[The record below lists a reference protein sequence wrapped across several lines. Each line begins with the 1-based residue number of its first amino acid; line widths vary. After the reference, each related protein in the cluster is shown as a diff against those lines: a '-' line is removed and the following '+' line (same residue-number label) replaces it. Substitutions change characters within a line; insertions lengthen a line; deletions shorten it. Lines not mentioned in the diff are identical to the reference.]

1 MKNKEYISLETI
13 GNDLPF
19 CIPEGYFEDFALKM
33 YHQINPNY
41 TFSRQISRP
50 WMYAAAMFVGIVVV
64 GQIYY
69 NLTQKSSISTT
80 DTYESYVLSQVDETA
95 LMDYYVDESVK

>member
-1 MKNKEYISLETI
+1 MKNKDHISLETI
-13 GNDLPF
+13 GKVLPF
-19 CIPEGYFEDFALKM
+19 SIPEGYFDDFALKM
-33 YHQINPNY
+33 DQQMNQKS
-41 TFSRQISRP
+41 TFSTKLFRP

-64 GQIYY
+64 GQIVY
-69 NLTQKSSISTT
+69 NVNQKSALSTT